1 MKAGIMRRR
10 DMTIFYEQEKVKIFV
25 FLELGVGYNTP
36 AIIKYPFWR
45 IVSGNKNSIYVCINK
60 CESVCPEEI
69 EKQSIC

>member
-1 MKAGIMRRR
+1 
-10 DMTIFYEQEKVKIFV
+10 
-25 FLELGVGYNTP
+25 LELGVGYNTP

-69 EKQSIC
+69 EKQSICLDEDIYKVIKDVKEVI